1 MSAGD
6 LRVSVVRAPGEL
18 SGRLRDELGA
28 CWMDTTNAGG
38 AVGFPFPPVDRDE
51 VRPAVDQL
59 ADEVAA
65 GRSILVVARRGERLV
80 GWVSLDL
87 NEFPLVAHWA
97 TVRRLQ
103 SHPDERGRGVGTE
116 LMQELTRVARADGLE
131 RLRMAV
137 RGGMGLEDF
146 YRRLGWEVV
155 GTWPGALRLG
165 EGDDRDEVLMAL
177 ELGAK

>member
-1 MSAGD
+1 MSVGE
-6 LRVSVVRAPGEL
+6 LHVSVVRAPDGLSRTLREEL
-18 SGRLRDELGA
+18 AA

-38 AVGFPFPPVDRDE
+38 AVGFPFPPVGLED
-51 VRPAVDQL
+51 VRPAVDEL
-59 ADEVAA
+59 AEAVAA
-65 GRSILVVARRGERLV
+65 GRSILLVARRDDRLV

-103 SHPDERGRGVGTE
+103 SHPSERGRGVGTSLMEE
-116 LMQELTRVARADGLE
+116 LVRVARADGLE
-131 RLRMAV
+131 RLRLAV

-146 YRRLGWEVV
+146 YQRLGWDVV
-155 GTWPGALRLG
+155 GTWPRALRFG

-177 ELGAK
+177 ELGA